1 MFVKSEMSEYPLTIL
16 PEESIS
22 NAHKFMSQHKIRH
35 LPVVTSNAKMVG
47 LITEDDLLK
56 AEPSGATT
64 LSVWEIHGLLLK
76 VKVKEVM
83 VKNVI
88 TTSEDTPIEEA
99 AQLMLDKKIGCLPVI
114 RENKLVGIITESDIF
129 LTFMKLFGARE
140 KGVRITLEC
149 PYRSGELA
157 KITKAIAGLGGILV
171 SCGTIH
177 LEDINKGR
185 IILKVRNVD
194 HKLLTD
200 ALSEIEEI
208 DIIDNRKA

>member
-1 MFVKSEMSEYPLTIL
+1 MLVKSQMSTYPLTIA

-22 NAHKFMSQHKIRH
+22 NAHHFMSQHKIRH

-47 LITEDDLLK
+47 LITENDLLK

-64 LSVWEIHGLLLK
+64 LNVWEIHSLLLK
-76 VKVKEVM
+76 VKVEEVM

-88 TTSEDTPIEEA
+88 TVSEDTPIEEA
-99 AQLMLDKKIGCLPVI
+99 AQLMLDNKIGCLPVI
-114 RENKLVGIITESDIF
+114 REGKLVGIITESDIF

-140 KGVRITLEC
+140 KGVRITVEC

-157 KITKAIAGLGGILV
+157 KVTKAIANVGGILV
-171 SCGTIH
+171 ACGTIH
-177 LEDINKGR
+177 LEDTNKGR
-185 IILKVRNVD
+185 IIFKVRNVD
-194 HKLLTD
+194 HEIITD
-200 ALSEIEEI
+200 ALSKIEEL

>member
-22 NAHKFMSQHKIRH
+22 NAHKLMSQHKIRH
-35 LPVVTSNAKMVG
+35 LPVVTANAKMVG
-47 LITEDDLLK
+47 L
-56 AEPSGATT
+56 
-64 LSVWEIHGLLLK
+64 
-76 VKVKEVM
+76 
-83 VKNVI
+83 
-88 TTSEDTPIEEA
+88 
-99 AQLMLDKKIGCLPVI
+99 
-114 RENKLVGIITESDIF
+114 ITESDIF

-157 KITKAIAGLGGILV
+157 KITKAIADLGGILV

-177 LEDINKGR
+177 LKDINKGK

-194 HKLLTD
+194 HQLLTD
-200 ALSEIEEI
+200 ALSKIEEI